1 MVPGL
6 NKLQEKYGEQGLV
19 VVGVTNESAKLVDSS
34 ISNQNHTYPIAMVS
48 GGSADTAYGVRGFP
62 TVVLVG
68 PDGNVLTNKERHPES
83 QIVEALKSV
92 VLLPPLEGKKYK
104 SINKA
109 VSKKMLGKAWKSAN
123 SMLAKTPEDA
133 QLTGFLESLK
143 ASFDGSFQGAISQT
157 DKGAYGS
164 AVETLEKLAERYK
177 GYPRAKVAL
186 EKVKEIKKNPDAS
199 DDLKAH
205 AMLSKARSE
214 FSKGKKANREKGRS
228 LCEKILKSYPETPTA
243 KKAQAMLR

>member
-68 PDGNVLTNKERHPES
+68 PDGNVLTTKERHPES

-92 VLLPPLEGKKYK
+92 VLLPPLEGKRG
-104 SINKA
+104 A
-109 VSKKMLGKAWKSAN
+109 AWKSAT
-123 SMLAKTPEDA
+123 SMLAKNPEDA

-157 DKGAYGS
+157 EEGAYGG
-164 AVETLEKLAERYK
+164 AVETLEKLAKRYK
-177 GYPRAKVAL
+177 GYPPAEEALDGNGDAPEELGCPEEGARKVR
-186 EKVKEIKKNPDAS
+186 I
-199 DDLKAH
+199 
-205 AMLSKARSE
+205 
-214 FSKGKKANREKGRS
+214 
-228 LCEKILKSYPETPTA
+228 
-243 KKAQAMLR
+243 